1 MAKDYKAN
9 VEAHLDDLENQVNV
23 IKRLNDRNNLTKKE
37 LDERLNNLLEELD
50 RVKFYLTL

>member
-9 VEAHLDDLENQVNV
+9 AEAHLDDLENQVNV

-37 LDERLNNLLEELD
+37 LDERLDNLLKELD

>member
-9 VEAHLDDLENQVNV
+9 AEAHLDDLENQVNV